1 MPRYKAVI
9 FDLDG
14 TLCYTLDDLAASM
27 NEMLGIL
34 GHKKNTEEELLQNI
48 NHGARTFVLKSLP
61 DGIDESSAEFEKAF
75 ALYDALY
82 YLHCADNV
90 RFYDGME
97 ETIFR
102 LKDAGIKLFVHTNK
116 QDAPSHKI
124 LTHLLPEGTF
134 DMIIGAGIFNV
145 KPDPEASL
153 HIASEFGLSPEEVVF
168 CGDSDVDMKT
178 ARNAGM
184 FPLGVAWGF
193 RPKEVLIE
201 NGAELI
207 AEKAEDI
214 ADFVL
219 NS

>member
-1 MPRYKAVI
+1 
-9 FDLDG
+9 
-14 TLCYTLDDLAASM
+14 
-27 NEMLGIL
+27 
-34 GHKKNTEEELLQNI
+34 
-48 NHGARTFVLKSLP
+48 
-61 DGIDESSAEFEKAF
+61 
-75 ALYDALY
+75 
-82 YLHCADNV
+82 
-90 RFYDGME
+90 ME

-116 QDAPSHKI
+116 QNAPSHKI

-153 HIASEFGLSPEEVVF
+153 HIADQFGLSPEEVVF

-193 RPKEVLIE
+193 RPREVLLE
-201 NGAELI
+201 NGAGMI
-207 AEKAEDI
+207 AETPAK
-214 ADFVL
+214 
-219 NS
+219 